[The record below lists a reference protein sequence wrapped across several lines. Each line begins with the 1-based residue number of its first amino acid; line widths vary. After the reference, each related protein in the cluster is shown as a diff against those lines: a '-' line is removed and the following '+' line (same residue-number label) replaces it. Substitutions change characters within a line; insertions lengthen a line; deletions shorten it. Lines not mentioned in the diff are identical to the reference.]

1 MFLLCFKLK
10 SERLFIL
17 LYSFSKSKDI
27 YFSALKDK
35 LKKFG
40 VHVSS
45 SSDSISGML
54 SVDAL
59 LPERSWTDDFP
70 VSTSSAGGTSV
81 SMSNQLPSE
90 NESTIEP
97 GMFKVSLKESTSMLK
112 ER

>member
-1 MFLLCFKLK
+1 MY
-10 SERLFIL
+10 IL
-17 LYSFSKSKDI
+17 QIFSKIKAI

-59 LPERSWTDDFP
+59 LPERSWTDYFP
-70 VSTSSAGGTSV
+70 VSTSSAGGASV
-81 SMSNQLPSE
+81 SMSNQLFPE

-97 GMFKVSLKESTSMLK
+97 GKFKITLKKLTSLLK
-112 ER
+112 NVKIYIVRSE